1 MSGNHKNCPKCNA
14 PTLVEEF
21 TIIRRQT
28 CVNCSFLTQNRIT
41 PIVKGG
47 LAMFTYLTDHLIEH
61 NGQLDGLEAALQQQL
76 TKVQRREAKLKN
88 RGNGGSPPREEDW
101 R

>member
-1 MSGNHKNCPKCNA
+1 MSENYRNCPRCNA

-21 TIIRRQT
+21 VIVRRQT
-28 CVNCSFLTQNRIT
+28 CINCKFFTQHRIT
-41 PIVKGG
+41 PLVKGG
-47 LAMFTYLTDHLIEH
+47 LAMITYLTDHLSQ
-61 NGQLDGLEAALQQQL
+61 NDNRLDGLEAALQQQL

-88 RGNGGSPPREEDW
+88 RGNGGSPHREEDW